1 MPVDY
6 SLGKIYKIEC
16 GRTGNV
22 FYGSTCEPILSR
34 RISAIRRQ
42 FKNYNLGDNKTK
54 FTSVF
59 VVLQYDNCEISLV
72 EKYPCDNKDELMARE
87 KFHIGN
93 NPTCVNRVY
102 TDKRLQREFK
112 QLLNERYDIYQPYDM
127 MYLGDLLE
135 GAF

>member
-16 GRTGNV
+16 ARTGNV

-34 RISAIRRQ
+34 RISALRRQ
-42 FKNYNLGDNKTK
+42 YKNYSLGDNKTK

-72 EKYPCDNKDELMARE
+72 ETYPCKNKDELIARE
-87 KFHIGN
+87 KFYIGN
-93 NPTCVNRVY
+93 NPHCVNRIY
-102 TDKRLQREFK
+102 TDKRLQREFR
-112 QLLNERYDIYQPYDM
+112 QTLNETYDIYQPFDIE
-127 MYLGDLLE
+127 YLGELL
-135 GAF
+135 AY